1 MMNVIIMFKSLLHG
15 FALPVEVMMSPLY
28 RYPYR
33 QAGEALRGDWL
44 RIGGDIDYV
53 ATNGEERE

>member
-1 MMNVIIMFKSLLHG
+1 MKMRVFLKSMVQG
-15 FALPVEVMMSPLY
+15 FALPLEMLMSPLY

-44 RIGGDIDYV
+44 RIGGDIEYV
-53 ATNGEERE
+53 STNGEERE

>member
-1 MMNVIIMFKSLLHG
+1 MFIRTFLRSLVQG
-15 FALPVEVMMSPLY
+15 FVLPIEVMMSPLY

-53 ATNGEERE
+53 VTNGEERE